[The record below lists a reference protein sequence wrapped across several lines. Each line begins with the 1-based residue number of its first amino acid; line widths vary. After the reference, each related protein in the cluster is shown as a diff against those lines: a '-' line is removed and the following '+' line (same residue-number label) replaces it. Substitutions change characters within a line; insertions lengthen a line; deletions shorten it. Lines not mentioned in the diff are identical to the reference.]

1 MHLGKKHSR
10 YKSPAVRVVAHPGDE
25 ALAEV
30 SLAEAEAEVRHLLLL
45 TLQAEDLAHR
55 VHVQVQEV
63 LSQSE
68 LSILSSTNHSSQHS
82 SFGPIRD
89 EYCDQLTND
98 SSPGAAAAE
107 DVADVLQQVLW
118 LGPGVGGGHQQQ
130 QEHGG
135 GGGHG
140 EAGVRG

>member
-1 MHLGKKHSR
+1 M
-10 YKSPAVRVVAHPGDE
+10 AHPGDE

-68 LSILSSTNHSSQHS
+68 VSIAATTLTLWTNQ
-82 SFGPIRD
+82 R
-89 EYCDQLTND
+89 
-98 SSPGAAAAE
+98 
-107 DVADVLQQVLW
+107 
-118 LGPGVGGGHQQQ
+118 
-130 QEHGG
+130 
-135 GGGHG
+135 
-140 EAGVRG
+140 

>member
-1 MHLGKKHSR
+1 MHLGKKHPG

-63 LSQSE
+63 LGQSE
-68 LSILSSTNHSSQHS
+68 VSILSATNHSSPGRNTH
-82 SFGPIRD
+82 PL
-89 EYCDQLTND
+89 DQSET
-98 SSPGAAAAE
+98 SIAANCPPTPAHL
-107 DVADVLQQVLW
+107 LQPVDA
-118 LGPGVGGGHQQQ
+118 GGGAVV
-130 QEHGG
+130 ELRRR
-135 GGGHG
+135 GHDAVL
-140 EAGVRG
+140 EQLRVAGTEK